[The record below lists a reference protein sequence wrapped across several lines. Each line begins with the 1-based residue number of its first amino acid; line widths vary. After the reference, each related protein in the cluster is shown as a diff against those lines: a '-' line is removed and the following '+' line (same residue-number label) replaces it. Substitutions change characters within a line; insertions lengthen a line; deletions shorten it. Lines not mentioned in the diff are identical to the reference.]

1 MAQVSCEIATPKD
14 SRPTEGILFVNVEL
28 SSMAAPYFESGRQSD
43 MSARVNRLLERCLKE
58 SGCVDL
64 ESLCIQSGMKVWVI
78 RVDLHVLNNDGNMV
92 DALSVAAIAALNHFR
107 RPDVNV
113 CGEDVTVLRSEERD
127 PLPITMHH
135 LPVCVTFAF
144 FEEGKYILLDPTEME
159 EHVMDGTLV
168 ICMNRHKEICLV
180 QTTGNVSVL
189 NEQISRCKEICFG
202 NVCEI
207 TEKIHLELQKD
218 TNSRTPGSTR
228 IRSTVPPAA
237 ADSNCT
243 ATVVKKA
250 KTPSMPKPLNSEVVE
265 IIDDV
270 EELMNLMDETGSPQV
285 VVIDSDVEEDLKL
298 TVGKAAGQD
307 LTAGAQAASGDV
319 LVVAKKSKKKK
330 KKAKASKD

>member
-1 MAQVSCEIATPKD
+1 MAQVSCEIQAPKD

-28 SSMAAPYFESGRQSD
+28 SSMAAPYFESGRQSE
-43 MSARVNRLLERCLKE
+43 MSAVVNRLLERCLKE

-64 ESLCIQSGMKVWVI
+64 ESLCIQSGMKVWVL

-113 CGEDVTVLRSEERD
+113 CGEEVTVLTANERD

-189 NEQISRCKEICFG
+189 KEQISRCKEICFS
-202 NVCEI
+202 NVCNI
-207 TEKIHLELQKD
+207 TERIHLELLKD
-218 TNSRTPGSTR
+218 TKSKTTGSNRIVSTTP
-228 IRSTVPPAA
+228 PPVAG
-237 ADSNCT
+237 ADCESN
-243 ATVVKKA
+243 AMKEKA
-250 KTPSMPKPLNSEVVE
+250 LSLPKPSKSEVIE
-265 IIDDV
+265 IVDDV
-270 EELMNLMDETGSPQV
+270 CEIVDLMDETCSPQTV
-285 VVIDSDVEEDLKL
+285 IIDSDVEEDLKL
-298 TVGKAAGQD
+298 TVGRTAGQD
-307 LTAGAQAASGDV
+307 LLPGGIQGASGD
-319 LVVAKKSKKKK
+319 LVAVAKKSKKKK
-330 KKAKASKD
+330 KKAKTTNN